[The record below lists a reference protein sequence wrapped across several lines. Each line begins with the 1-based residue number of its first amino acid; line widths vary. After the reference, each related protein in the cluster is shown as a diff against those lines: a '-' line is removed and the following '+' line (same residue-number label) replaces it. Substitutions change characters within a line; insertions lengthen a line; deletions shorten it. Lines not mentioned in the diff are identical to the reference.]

1 MRIVVVAGIASTLL
15 LLWSTHAGA
24 VGPAAEQDRDQPAAT
39 VDGVAISQSSVI
51 SAAPAGDLE
60 RQTARLDA
68 LIDEQLLVSAALR
81 AGLENEASVVAA
93 AEAGRRQ
100 ALVRA
105 YLEHKAVPL
114 GPIRSEDI
122 ERYYAQHSELFARR
136 RIYRMQEIV
145 ISVPPERVDEIT
157 ASLAS
162 LTTFRQRREW
172 LDAKQLPYRVGA
184 VTMAAEELPADLLAT
199 VSQLAEGNV
208 FNVRSEQGLTTV
220 QIIGTEDRPLT
231 LAQSRDDIERFLA
244 NQRLERLASE
254 EAGRLRKMARIEY
267 FAPFTGPGR
276 H

>member
-1 MRIVVVAGIASTLL
+1 
-15 LLWSTHAGA
+15 

-208 FNVRSEQGLTTV
+208 FNVRSEQGLTMV
-220 QIIGTEDRPLT
+220 QIIGIEDRPLT
-231 LAQSRDDIERFLA
+231 LAQSRDDIERFLV
-244 NQRLERLASE
+244 NQRLDRLARE
-254 EAGRLRKMARIEY
+254 EAARLRKTARIEY
-267 FAPFTGPGR
+267 FAPFTGSGR